1 MEQHP
6 LKREQQQARRGAE
19 ATSAKN
25 GTTSF
30 EKGLLVISCNNI
42 EK

>member
-6 LKREQQQARRGAE
+6 LKRGATTSTKKGE

-25 GTTSF
+25 GAASF
-30 EKGLLVISCNNI
+30 EKGLLVISYNNI